1 MLPRK
6 QRFKVWGALMVLG
19 AWFFGCYS
27 LVSYRLKSDDLE
39 LMEREVYEELQKKK
53 EVERFL
59 QRQRLEDKDKGKISL
74 AGAPEI
80 ARSQITGVDEK
91 TKNEL
96 KELGEQFKSEKVNNT
111 I

>member
-1 MLPRK
+1 
-6 QRFKVWGALMVLG
+6 MVLG

-27 LVSYRLKSDDLE
+27 LVAYRLKSDDLE

-59 QRQRLEDKDKGKISL
+59 QRQRLEEKEKKISL
-74 AGAPEI
+74 GGAQEI
-80 ARSQITGVDEK
+80 IASKSQTLDERAK
-91 TKNEL
+91 AEL
-96 KELGEQFKSEKVNNT
+96 KELGDQLKSEKINKA